1 MTNLDKFK
9 EVLKKLDLTHEQ
21 YFTIVY
27 AAIELSTAQKIEGI
41 KEMHKI
47 YKK

>member
-1 MTNLDKFK
+1 MKNLDEFK

-27 AAIELSTAQKIEGI
+27 AAIELSTAQKIEGM
-41 KEMHKI
+41 KEIREI